1 MSAGRSPAA
10 PWLAPRR
17 AARGA
22 VLSVVGILG
31 CWRVAAAQ
39 TGPWAVSP
47 PNPTVGDTVWL
58 ARQVTVP
65 AGWRVRAGKF
75 EATDE
80 IGSLGD
86 PAVLQAPDGWVIRY
100 PVVVWVPGTRTIRL
114 PPVWR
119 LAPDGRT
126 DSLPGGMARLDV
138 RSVIPDSITRPEPR
152 SAIAPLRS
160 ERRNPA
166 ALVVVIAASAVLLIG
181 TIAWRRRPSRVVPP
195 VPPAPL
201 EGEVPDAR
209 WLAAGEPKAVAARAA
224 GWLRIAIARAH
235 PRASPALS
243 TAECLAILEHEV
255 PDIPLRQ
262 VADVLTQLERVA
274 FASAHGADVAV
285 LAERARALARE
296 LAP

>member
-1 MSAGRSPAA
+1 MR
-10 PWLAPRR
+10 LARR
-17 AARGA
+17 RVARGA
-22 VLSVVGILG
+22 VLSVVGIVA
-31 CWRVAAAQ
+31 CWRLAAAQ
-39 TGPWAVSP
+39 TGPWTVSP
-47 PNPTVGDTVWL
+47 PHPTVGDTVWL
-58 ARQVTVP
+58 GRQVTVP

-80 IGSLGD
+80 IESLGD
-86 PAVLQAPDGWVIRY
+86 PAVLRAPDGWVIRY
-100 PVVVWVPGTRTIRL
+100 PVVVWATGTHTIAL

-119 LAPDGRT
+119 VAPDGRT
-126 DSLPGGMARLDV
+126 DSLPGGTARLDL
-138 RSVIPDSITRPEPR
+138 RSVIPDSVTRPEPR
-152 SAIAPLRS
+152 SAIAPLRP

-166 ALVVVIAASAVLLIG
+166 ALLVVIAASAVLLAG
-181 TIAWRRRPSRVVPP
+181 AIAWRRRPSRG
-195 VPPAPL
+195 VPPAPPVPL

-209 WLAAGEPKAVAARAA
+209 WLAAGEPKAVAARAVER
-224 GWLRIAIARAH
+224 LRIAIARAH

-243 TAECLAILEHEV
+243 TAECLAILEHEL

>member
-1 MSAGRSPAA
+1 M
-10 PWLAPRR
+10 
-17 AARGA
+17 GA
-22 VLSVVGILG
+22 
-31 CWRVAAAQ
+31 
-39 TGPWAVSP
+39 
-47 PNPTVGDTVWL
+47 
-58 ARQVTVP
+58 
-65 AGWRVRAGKF
+65 
-75 EATDE
+75 
-80 IGSLGD
+80 
-86 PAVLQAPDGWVIRY
+86 
-100 PVVVWVPGTRTIRL
+100 
-114 PPVWR
+114 
-119 LAPDGRT
+119 
-126 DSLPGGMARLDV
+126 
-138 RSVIPDSITRPEPR
+138 
-152 SAIAPLRS
+152 
-160 ERRNPA
+160 
-166 ALVVVIAASAVLLIG
+166 
-181 TIAWRRRPSRVVPP
+181 IAWRRRPSRVVPP